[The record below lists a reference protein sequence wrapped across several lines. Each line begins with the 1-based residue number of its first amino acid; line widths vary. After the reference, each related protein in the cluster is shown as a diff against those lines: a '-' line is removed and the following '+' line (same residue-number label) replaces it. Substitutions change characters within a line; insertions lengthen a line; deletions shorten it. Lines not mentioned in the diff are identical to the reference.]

1 MQSTCD
7 YRRNVL
13 FANVHRKCVS
23 RSHIFSRGF
32 FLCAMVMMMFW
43 LYTNLSIHI
52 FPFAVRRFI
61 LRQMWGYRPPGQR
74 QRQENA
80 QTPHHLQFPAASATQ
95 PAFPANAIPG
105 ATRTRWTRR
114 QFGTHPDAG
123 MSFYTQQY
131 PELLPLIISLG
142 VCVCVC
148 VRLVWKASHA
158 RIIEYYYGAEAV
170 CDFGRKCLTLEP
182 GYMNWKMSSF
192 RDIVTYY
199 CILRSKASLSLTLL
213 HESD

>member
-13 FANVHRKCVS
+13 SAKVHRKCVS
-23 RSHIFSRGF
+23 HSHIFLRVF
-32 FLCAMVMMMFW
+32 AMLMMMFR

-52 FPFAVRRFI
+52 FPFAVHRFI

-123 MSFYTQQY
+123 MCFYTQQY
-131 PELLPLIISLG
+131 PEHLPVIISLG
-142 VCVCVC
+142 VWCEK
-148 VRLVWKASHA
+148 RHT
-158 RIIEYYYGAEAV
+158 RG
-170 CDFGRKCLTLEP
+170 
-182 GYMNWKMSSF
+182 
-192 RDIVTYY
+192 
-199 CILRSKASLSLTLL
+199 
-213 HESD
+213 